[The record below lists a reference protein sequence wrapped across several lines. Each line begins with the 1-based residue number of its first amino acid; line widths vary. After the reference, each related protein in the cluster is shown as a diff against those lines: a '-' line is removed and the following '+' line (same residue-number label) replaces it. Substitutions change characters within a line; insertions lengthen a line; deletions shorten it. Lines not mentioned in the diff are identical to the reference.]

1 VVVEVVVAV
10 RVDVPAVVPLIEIEV
25 GLRLHVVGFV
35 GLERLVVTVHVKV
48 TEPVNEFAGVTVIVE
63 VFPEV
68 APALMVISPLLI
80 REKLLLPL

>member
-1 VVVEVVVAV
+1 
-10 RVDVPAVVPLIEIEV
+10 
-25 GLRLHVVGFV
+25 
-35 GLERLVVTVHVKV
+35 VHVKV

-68 APALMVISPLLI
+68 APALMVIAPLLL